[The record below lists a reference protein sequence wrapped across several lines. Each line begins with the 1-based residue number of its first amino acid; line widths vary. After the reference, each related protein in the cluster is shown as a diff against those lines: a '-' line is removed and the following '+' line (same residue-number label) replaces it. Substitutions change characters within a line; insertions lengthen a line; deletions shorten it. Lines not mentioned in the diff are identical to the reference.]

1 MRALA
6 VALIALG
13 VPGLAA
19 CGSSGGAPSP
29 TIKPG
34 LDACVVGTW
43 KSTGAHGTVT
53 SSDGTL
59 HIPLSGGA
67 GQLTVIRR
75 DGTATITY
83 DGAQPLR
90 GVGTDGST
98 YMVSAS
104 GQIAGTVRTGGGQ
117 VTLDVANPDNATQT
131 ISKDGAVL
139 QTTHAPPELVS
150 PYTCTAHTAFD
161 VTTNGITVT
170 MVPVAT

>member
-1 MRALA
+1 MRLRA
-6 VALIALG
+6 VVLIALG
-13 VPGLAA
+13 TSGLAA
-19 CGSSGGAPSP
+19 CGAPGTSPSP
-29 TIKPG
+29 SIKAG
-34 LDACVVGTW
+34 LDRCVVGTW
-43 KSTGAHGTVT
+43 KSTAAHGTVT

-67 GQLTVIRR
+67 GQVTVIRR

-83 DGAQPLR
+83 DGADPLR
-90 GVGTDGST
+90 GMGSDGST

-104 GQIAGTVRTGGGQ
+104 GQIAGTVRTVGGQ
-117 VTLDVANPDNATQT
+117 VTLDISNPDNATQA
-131 ISKDGAVL
+131 ISKDGTVL

-161 VTTNGITVT
+161 VTTNGITVH